1 MTMDKIIL
9 GNFVLLNLKNEI
21 LAEPPQGSLARY
33 RMTN

>member
-21 LAEPPQGSLARY
+21 LAAHPQGFLARY
-33 RMTN
+33 RMIN